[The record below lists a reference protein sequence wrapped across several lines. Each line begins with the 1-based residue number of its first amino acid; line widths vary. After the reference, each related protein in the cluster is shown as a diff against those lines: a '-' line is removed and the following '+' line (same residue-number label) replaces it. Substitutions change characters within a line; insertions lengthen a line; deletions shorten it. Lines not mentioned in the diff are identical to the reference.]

1 MFFVKEIPV
10 VIEPG
15 VAILEAEMTVIDK
28 RAGERTVAAHFFRVP
43 LDEKVAPE
51 LPLVPT
57 TQHPHVFSLHEEL
70 DHSPLL
76 LVYDQLGRLSLVY
89 HRDPGGRSWERKEVL
104 AEHAGKT
111 VTQFSVRFCFSGV
124 KERNKFLTLM
134 NSMME
139 AVRGGGS
146 VSKAEMTEAV
156 TLLSR
161 SRAAPVVLPIAIAR
175 SKLRNVRI

>member
-15 VAILEAEMTVIDK
+15 VAILEAEMTVVDNK
-28 RAGERTVAAHFFRVP
+28 AGERTVAAHFFRVP
-43 LDEKVAPE
+43 LDEKVAPA

-57 TQHPHVFSLHEEL
+57 TQHPHVFSLHDDLER
-70 DHSPLL
+70 SPLL
-76 LVYDQLGRLSLVY
+76 LVYDQLGRLALVY
-89 HRDPGGRSWERKEVL
+89 HRDPGGKSWERKDVL

-111 VTQFSVRFCFSGV
+111 VTQFSVRFCFSAV

-134 NSMME
+134 NSMMDD
-139 AVRGGGS
+139 VRKGGAI
-146 VSKAEMTEAV
+146 SKTEMTEAV

-161 SRAAPVVLPIAIAR
+161 SRVAPVVLPIAVAR
-175 SKLRNVRI
+175 NKMRNVRI